1 MLNIK
6 ILGYRKPARYAVR
19 RIVTSAWSSLSRD
32 YPQIEIQIA
41 DIASA
46 SEISKYT
53 PVFVNASLVVNE
65 KLVCAGRTPTQE
77 EVGKWLRDAL
87 TG

>member
-1 MLNIK
+1 MLNVK

-19 RIVTSAWSSLSRD
+19 RIVTSAWNTLSRD
-32 YPQIEIQIA
+32 YPGVEIQIA

-65 KLVCAGRTPTQE
+65 KLVCAGRTPTPD
-77 EVGKWLRDAL
+77 EVGQWLREAL
-87 TG
+87 AG